1 MIHEWSLPVILFLPF
16 SLPDATPI
24 GDSYAMQTRDGFT
37 YYFFNLQPFD
47 CHPADDRRAMLL
59 RAARLHVVSGVR
71 QADIMC
77 AFDIS
82 RPTVARAV
90 KRYRE
95 RGEDAFFEPRRGRGR
110 TVVDAEMADQA
121 AKLLASGIS
130 GSACARQLGIPV
142 STFHENRHAG
152 VFAAPAAALAA
163 VADAPQAVAAT
174 DHPAN
179 ADAPQAAAA
188 TDHPAVADTPQAAA
202 ATDHPANAD
211 TPQAAA
217 ATDHPA
223 NADAP
228 QAAAVTDHPANAS
241 HTDPA
246 AATDR
251 ASRDARD
258 KQAPMGRAAR
268 DVEGRMLASAGL
280 MTEAKPV
287 FAAPAHGV
295 AHGGVLA
302 ALPMLLRAGLLGAA
316 NRLFRLPDGFYGL
329 TTILLFVAFMTLA
342 RVRNPEGLRY
352 QAPGEW
358 GAILGLDRCPETK
371 TLRRKIRLLAS
382 AEHTVRDWQSA
393 LARTWATEH
402 DDDWATLAVDGHV
415 KVYTGRNGRL
425 PKHFVARQKLCM
437 PASVSYWINA
447 LGGMPLLC
455 LHKALDPKLIKAL
468 EQDVVPHLQH
478 LGVVPEA
485 APDLTKPDAGVPALT
500 LVFDREGWSPDLFKR
515 LARRGIACITWHK
528 NFKGEDWPQ
537 EDFRTLEVPIHG
549 PAGTSATTVDLAEQ
563 RIVLRNGLTVRQ
575 IRRRLANGRQVP
587 VITTHPQMPLI
598 QVAGA
603 MFSRWS
609 QENFFKYMREQF
621 NLDSLPTHDLAPLDP
636 DAQVVNPVRR
646 ALEKTIRRV
655 RSRLATARNR
665 LAEALQEHHRDTATR
680 LQADANAL
688 AAELDQLTQ
697 QRADSSTH
705 VRAGDL
711 PEQDKLDALPVGGR
725 LFLDVVRMI
734 AYRAETRM
742 MVPVITTQGKKPNA
756 RRLLRALLTSDANI
770 IPQPAKG
777 ILRIQLLGL
786 GSDACDR
793 MLAPLVEELNATRTI
808 YPGTDLRLVYELAG
822 DPPPVVSPDSG

>member
-1 MIHEWSLPVILFLPF
+1 MIHDWSLPVILSLPF
-16 SLPDATPI
+16 SLPDATPV
-24 GDSYAMQTRDGFT
+24 GDRYALQTRDGFT
-37 YYFFNLQPFD
+37 YYFFNLEPFD

-59 RAARLHVVSGVR
+59 RAAKLHVVSGVP
-71 QADIMC
+71 QADIMA
-77 AFDIS
+77 AFHLS

-110 TVVDAEMADQA
+110 TVVDARMADEA

-142 STFHENRHAG
+142 STFNENRRAG
-152 VFAAPAAALAA
+152 VIADPTRAPAA

-174 DHPAN
+174 DHPAS
-179 ADAPQAAAA
+179 ADARQ
-188 TDHPAVADTPQAAA
+188 
-202 ATDHPANAD
+202 
-211 TPQAAA
+211 
-217 ATDHPA
+217 
-223 NADAP
+223 
-228 QAAAVTDHPANAS
+228 
-241 HTDPA
+241 TDPPP
-246 AATDR
+246 ATDR
-251 ASRDARD
+251 ATRDARD
-258 KQAPMGRAAR
+258 KHAPMGRAAR

-280 MTEAKPV
+280 MTEAEPV
-287 FAAPAHGV
+287 FAAPAHAV

-342 RVRNPEGLRY
+342 RVRNPESLRY

-371 TLRRKIRLLAS
+371 TLRRKIRLLTS

-437 PASVSYWINA
+437 PASVSYWVNA
-447 LGGMPLLC
+447 LGGAPLLC
-455 LHKALDPKLIKAL
+455 LHKALDPKLIKAI

-485 APDLTKPDAGVPALT
+485 APDLTRPDAGVPALT

-563 RIVLRNGLTVRQ
+563 PIVLRNGLTVRQ
-575 IRRRLANGRQVP
+575 IRRRLANGRQMP
-587 VITTHPQMPLI
+587 VITTHPQMPLV

-621 NLDSLPTHDLAPLDP
+621 NLDSLPSHDLAPLDP

-665 LAEALQEHHRDTATR
+665 LAEALQQHHRDTATR
-680 LQADANAL
+680 LDADANAL
-688 AAELDQLTQ
+688 AAELDQLKQ
-697 QRADSSTH
+697 QRAHTLTH

-725 LFLDVVRMI
+725 LFLDLVRMI

-742 MVPVITTQGKKPNA
+742 MAPIITTQGKKPNA

-770 IPQPAKG
+770 IPVPAKG
-777 ILRIQLLGL
+777 ILCIQLLGL

-822 DPPPVVSPDSG
+822 DPPPEVSPDSG

>member
-1 MIHEWSLPVILFLPF
+1 MIHNMSTAMVLSLPF

-24 GDSYAMQTRDGFT
+24 GDRYAMQTRDGIT
-37 YYFFNLQPFD
+37 YYFFNLEPFD

-59 RAARLHVVSGVR
+59 RAAKLQVVSGVR
-71 QADIMC
+71 QADIMA
-77 AFDIS
+77 AFNIS
-82 RPTVARAV
+82 RPTLARAV

-95 RGEDAFFEPRRGRGR
+95 HGEDAFFEPRRRRGR
-110 TVVDAEMADQA
+110 TVVDAQMA
-121 AKLLASGIS
+121 AKAAALLASGMS
-130 GSACARQLGIPV
+130 GSACARHLGIPPT
-142 STFHENRHAG
+142 TFNENRRAG
-152 VFAAPAAALAA
+152 VIAVPAPALAA
-163 VADAPQAVAAT
+163 VADAPQVAT
-174 DHPAN
+174 DHPTSAN
-179 ADAPQAAAA
+179 
-188 TDHPAVADTPQAAA
+188 TE
-202 ATDHPANAD
+202 
-211 TPQAAA
+211 
-217 ATDHPA
+217 
-223 NADAP
+223 
-228 QAAAVTDHPANAS
+228 
-241 HTDPA
+241 PA

-251 ASRDARD
+251 ATRDARD

-280 MTEAKPV
+280 MTEAEPV
-287 FAAPAHGV
+287 FAAPAHAV

-342 RVRNPEGLRY
+342 RVRNPDSLRY

-371 TLRRKIRLLAS
+371 TLRRKIRLLTS

-425 PKHFVARQKLCM
+425 PKHFVARQKLCL

-447 LGGMPLLC
+447 LGGTPLLC
-455 LHKALDPKLIKAL
+455 LHKALDPKLIKAI

-485 APDLTKPDAGVPALT
+485 APDLTRPDAGASALT

-563 RIVLRNGLTVRQ
+563 PIVLRNGLTVRQ

-587 VITTHPQMPLI
+587 VITTHPQMPLV

-680 LQADANAL
+680 LDADANAL
-688 AAELDQLTQ
+688 AAELDQLKQ
-697 QRADSSTH
+697 QRAHTLTH

-725 LFLDVVRMI
+725 LFMDVVRMI

-742 MVPVITTQGKKPNA
+742 MAPVIGAQGKKPNA

-770 IPQPAKG
+770 IPEPAQH

-793 MLAPLVEELNATRTI
+793 MLAPLIEELNATRTI
-808 YPGTDLRLVYELAG
+808 YPGTQLRLVYEMAADSPL
-822 DPPPVVSPDSG
+822 DVSSDSG

>member
-1 MIHEWSLPVILFLPF
+1 MILFLPF

-59 RAARLHVVSGVR
+59 RVARLHVVSGVR
-71 QADIMC
+71 QADIMA

-110 TVVDAEMADQA
+110 TVVDAQMADKA

-174 DHPAN
+174 DHPA
-179 ADAPQAAAA
+179 
-188 TDHPAVADTPQAAA
+188 VADTPQAAA
-202 ATDHPANAD
+202 ATDHPAVAD
-211 TPQAAA
+211 APQAVA

-223 NADAP
+223 VADAP
-228 QAAAVTDHPANAS
+228 QAVAATDHPAVADAPQAVAATDHPANAS

-246 AATDR
+246 PATDR

-287 FAAPAHGV
+287 FAEPAHGV

-342 RVRNPEGLRY
+342 RVRNPECLRY

-371 TLRRKIRLLAS
+371 TLRRKIRLLTS

-415 KVYTGRNGRL
+415 KVYAGRNGRL

-468 EQDVVPHLQH
+468 EQDVVPHLQQ

-485 APDLTKPDAGVPALT
+485 APDLTRPDAGVPALT

-528 NFKGEDWPQ
+528 NFKGQDWPQ
-537 EDFRTLEVPIHG
+537 EEFRTLEVPIHG
-549 PAGTSATTVDLAEQ
+549 PAGTSTTTVDLAEQ
-563 RIVLRNGLTVRQ
+563 PIVLRNGLTVRQ

-587 VITTHPQMPLI
+587 VITTHPQMPLV

-621 NLDSLPTHDLAPLDP
+621 NLDSLPSHDLEPLDP

-646 ALEKTIRRV
+646 ALEKTIRRL

-665 LAEALQEHHRDTATR
+665 LAEAQQHHRDTATR
-680 LQADANAL
+680 LDADAKAL
-688 AAELDQLTQ
+688 AAELDQLKQ
-697 QRADSSTH
+697 QRADSPTH

-770 IPQPAKG
+770 IPVPAKG

-793 MLAPLVEELNATRTI
+793 MLAPLVEELNATNTI

-822 DPPPVVSPDSG
+822 NPPPVVSPDSG

>member
-1 MIHEWSLPVILFLPF
+1 MILFLPF

-24 GDSYAMQTRDGFT
+24 GDRYAMQTRDGFT
-37 YYFFNLQPFD
+37 YYFFNLEPFD

-59 RAARLHVVSGVR
+59 RVARLHVVSGVR

-110 TVVDAEMADQA
+110 TVVDAEMADKA

-163 VADAPQAVAAT
+163 VADAPQAAAAT
-174 DHPAN
+174 DRPAN

-188 TDHPAVADTPQAAA
+188 
-202 ATDHPANAD
+202 
-211 TPQAAA
+211 
-217 ATDHPA
+217 
-223 NADAP
+223 
-228 QAAAVTDHPANAS
+228 TDHPANAS

-342 RVRNPEGLRY
+342 RVRNPESLRY

-371 TLRRKIRLLAS
+371 TLRRKIRLLTS

-402 DDDWATLAVDGHV
+402 QDDWATLAVDGHV
-415 KVYTGRNGRL
+415 KVYTGRKGRL
-425 PKHFVARQKLCM
+425 PKHFVARQKLCL

-447 LGGMPLLC
+447 LGGTPLLC
-455 LHKALDPKLIKAL
+455 LHKALDPKLIKAI

-485 APDLTKPDAGVPALT
+485 APDLTRPDAGVPALT

-537 EDFRTLEVPIHG
+537 QDFRTLEVPIHG

-563 RIVLRNGLTVRQ
+563 PIVLRNGLTVRQ

-587 VITTHPQMPLI
+587 VITTHPQMPLV

-621 NLDSLPTHDLAPLDP
+621 NLDSLPSHDLEPLDP

-646 ALEKTIRRV
+646 ALEKTIRRL

-680 LQADANAL
+680 LEADANSL
-688 AAELDQLTQ
+688 AAELDQLKQ
-697 QRADSSTH
+697 QRADSPTH

-770 IPQPAKG
+770 IPVPAKG

-808 YPGTDLRLVYELAG
+808 YPGTDLTLVYELAG
-822 DPPPVVSPDSG
+822 DPPPAVSPDSG

>member
-1 MIHEWSLPVILFLPF
+1 MIHDWSLPVILSLPF

-24 GDSYAMQTRDGFT
+24 GDRYALQTRDGFT
-37 YYFFNLQPFD
+37 YYFFNLEPFD

-59 RAARLHVVSGVR
+59 RAAKLHVVSGVP
-71 QADIMC
+71 QADIMA
-77 AFDIS
+77 AFHLS

-95 RGEDAFFEPRRGRGR
+95 HGEDAFFEPRRRRGR
-110 TVVDAEMADQA
+110 TVVDAQMA
-121 AKLLASGIS
+121 AKAAELLASGMS
-130 GSACARQLGIPV
+130 GSACARHLGIPPT
-142 STFHENRHAG
+142 TFNENRRAG
-152 VFAAPAAALAA
+152 VIAVPAPALAA
-163 VADAPQAVAAT
+163 VADAPQVAT
-174 DHPAN
+174 DHPTSAN
-179 ADAPQAAAA
+179 
-188 TDHPAVADTPQAAA
+188 TE
-202 ATDHPANAD
+202 
-211 TPQAAA
+211 
-217 ATDHPA
+217 
-223 NADAP
+223 
-228 QAAAVTDHPANAS
+228 
-241 HTDPA
+241 PA

-251 ASRDARD
+251 ATRDARD

-280 MTEAKPV
+280 LTEAEPV
-287 FAAPAHGV
+287 FAAPAHAV

-342 RVRNPEGLRY
+342 RVRNPDSLRY

-371 TLRRKIRLLAS
+371 TLRRKIRLLTS

-425 PKHFVARQKLCM
+425 PKHFVARQKLCL
-437 PASVSYWINA
+437 PASVSYWVNA
-447 LGGMPLLC
+447 LGGTPLLC
-455 LHKALDPKLIKAL
+455 LHKALDPKLIKAI

-485 APDLTKPDAGVPALT
+485 APDLTRPDAGAPALT

-563 RIVLRNGLTVRQ
+563 PIVLRNGLTVRQ

-587 VITTHPQMPLI
+587 VITTHPQMPLV

-621 NLDSLPTHDLAPLDP
+621 NLDSLPSHDLAPLDP

-680 LQADANAL
+680 LEADANAL
-688 AAELDQLTQ
+688 AAELDQLKQ
-697 QRADSSTH
+697 QRAHTLTH

-725 LFLDVVRMI
+725 LFLDLVRMI

-742 MVPVITTQGKKPNA
+742 MAPVITTQGKKPNA

-770 IPQPAKG
+770 IPVPANG

-822 DPPPVVSPDSG
+822 DPPPEVSPDSG

>member
-1 MIHEWSLPVILFLPF
+1 MILFLPF

-24 GDSYAMQTRDGFT
+24 GDRYAMQTRDGFT
-37 YYFFNLQPFD
+37 YYFFNLEPFD

-59 RAARLHVVSGVR
+59 RVARLHVVSCVR

-110 TVVDAEMADQA
+110 TVVDAQMADQA

-130 GSACARQLGIPV
+130 GRACARQLGIPV
-142 STFHENRHAG
+142 STFHENRRAG

-179 ADAPQAAAA
+179 ADAPQAVAA

-217 ATDHPA
+217 
-223 NADAP
+223 
-228 QAAAVTDHPANAS
+228 VTDHPANAS
-241 HTDPA
+241 HTEPA

-258 KQAPMGRAAR
+258 KHAPMGRAAR

-316 NRLFRLPDGFYGL
+316 NRLFRLPNGFYGL

-342 RVRNPEGLRY
+342 RVRNPESLRY

-415 KVYTGRNGRL
+415 KVYAGRNGRL
-425 PKHFVARQKLCM
+425 PKHFVARQKLCL

-537 EDFRTLEVPIHG
+537 EEFRTLEVTIHG
-549 PAGTSATTVDLAEQ
+549 PAGTSTTTVDLAEQ

-621 NLDSLPTHDLAPLDP
+621 NLDSLPSHDLEPLDP

-680 LQADANAL
+680 LEADANAL

-725 LFLDVVRMI
+725 LFLDLVRMI

-770 IPQPAKG
+770 MPVPAKG

>member
-1 MIHEWSLPVILFLPF
+1 MIHDWSLPVILSLPF

-24 GDSYAMQTRDGFT
+24 GDRYAMQTRDGFT
-37 YYFFNLQPFD
+37 YYFFNLEPFD

-59 RAARLHVVSGVR
+59 RVARLHVVSGVR

-110 TVVDAEMADQA
+110 TVVDAEMADKA

-163 VADAPQAVAAT
+163 VADAPQAAAAT

-188 TDHPAVADTPQAAA
+188 
-202 ATDHPANAD
+202 
-211 TPQAAA
+211 
-217 ATDHPA
+217 
-223 NADAP
+223 
-228 QAAAVTDHPANAS
+228 TDHPANAS

-280 MTEAKPV
+280 MTEAEPV

-371 TLRRKIRLLAS
+371 TLRRKIRLLTS

-468 EQDVVPHLQH
+468 EQDVVPHLQQ

-537 EDFRTLEVPIHG
+537 QDFRTLEVPIHG

-563 RIVLRNGLTVRQ
+563 PIVLRNGLTVRQ

-587 VITTHPQMPLI
+587 VITTHPQMPLV

-621 NLDSLPTHDLAPLDP
+621 NLDSLPSHDLAPLDP

-646 ALEKTIRRV
+646 ALEKTIRRL

-680 LQADANAL
+680 LEADANSL
-688 AAELDQLTQ
+688 AAELDQLKQ
-697 QRADSSTH
+697 QRADSPTH

-808 YPGTDLRLVYELAG
+808 YPGTDLTLVYELAG
-822 DPPPVVSPDSG
+822 DPPPAVSPDSG

>member
-1 MIHEWSLPVILFLPF
+1 MILFLPF

-24 GDSYAMQTRDGFT
+24 GDRYAMQTRDGFT
-37 YYFFNLQPFD
+37 YYFFNLEPFD

-59 RAARLHVVSGVR
+59 RVARLHVVSGVR

-110 TVVDAEMADQA
+110 TVVDAEMADKA

-163 VADAPQAVAAT
+163 VADAPQAAAAT
-174 DHPAN
+174 DRPAN

-188 TDHPAVADTPQAAA
+188 
-202 ATDHPANAD
+202 
-211 TPQAAA
+211 
-217 ATDHPA
+217 
-223 NADAP
+223 
-228 QAAAVTDHPANAS
+228 TDHPANAS

-287 FAAPAHGV
+287 FAAPAHAV

-342 RVRNPEGLRY
+342 RVRNPESLRY

-371 TLRRKIRLLAS
+371 TLRRKIRLLTS

-402 DDDWATLAVDGHV
+402 QDDWATLAVDGHV
-415 KVYTGRNGRL
+415 KVYTGRKGRL
-425 PKHFVARQKLCM
+425 PKHFVARQKLCL

-447 LGGMPLLC
+447 LGGTPLLC
-455 LHKALDPKLIKAL
+455 LHKALDPKLIKAI

-485 APDLTKPDAGVPALT
+485 APDLTRPDAGVPALT

-537 EDFRTLEVPIHG
+537 QDFRTLEVPIHG

-563 RIVLRNGLTVRQ
+563 PIVLRNGLTVRQ

-587 VITTHPQMPLI
+587 VITTHPQMPLV

-621 NLDSLPTHDLAPLDP
+621 NLDSLPSHDLEPLDP

-646 ALEKTIRRV
+646 ALEKTIRRL

-680 LQADANAL
+680 LEADANSL
-688 AAELDQLTQ
+688 AAELDQLKQ
-697 QRADSSTH
+697 QRADSPTH

-770 IPQPAKG
+770 IPVPAKG

-808 YPGTDLRLVYELAG
+808 YPGTDLTLVYELAG
-822 DPPPVVSPDSG
+822 DPPPAVSPDSG

>member
-1 MIHEWSLPVILFLPF
+1 MILFLPF

-24 GDSYAMQTRDGFT
+24 GDRYAMQTRDGFT
-37 YYFFNLQPFD
+37 YYFFNLEPFD

-59 RAARLHVVSGVR
+59 RVARLHVVSGVR

-110 TVVDAEMADQA
+110 TVVDAEMADKA

-163 VADAPQAVAAT
+163 VADAPQA
-174 DHPAN
+174 
-179 ADAPQAAAA
+179 AAA
-188 TDHPAVADTPQAAA
+188 TDR
-202 ATDHPANAD
+202 
-211 TPQAAA
+211 
-217 ATDHPA
+217 
-223 NADAP
+223 
-228 QAAAVTDHPANAS
+228 PANAS

-251 ASRDARD
+251 ATRDARD

-371 TLRRKIRLLAS
+371 TLRRKIRLLTS

-415 KVYTGRNGRL
+415 KVYAGRNGRL

-468 EQDVVPHLQH
+468 EQDVVPHLQQ

-537 EDFRTLEVPIHG
+537 QDFRTLEVPIHG

-563 RIVLRNGLTVRQ
+563 PIVLRNGLTVRQ

-587 VITTHPQMPLI
+587 VITTHPQMPLV

-621 NLDSLPTHDLAPLDP
+621 NLDSLPSHDLAPLDP

-680 LQADANAL
+680 LQADANSL
-688 AAELDQLTQ
+688 AAELDQLKQ
-697 QRADSSTH
+697 QRADSPTH

-808 YPGTDLRLVYELAG
+808 YPGTDLTLVYELAG
-822 DPPPVVSPDSG
+822 DPPPAVSPDSG

>member
-1 MIHEWSLPVILFLPF
+1 MILFLPF

-24 GDSYAMQTRDGFT
+24 GDRYAMQTRDGFT
-37 YYFFNLQPFD
+37 YYFFNLEPFD

-59 RAARLHVVSGVR
+59 RVARLHVVSGVR

-110 TVVDAEMADQA
+110 TVVDAEMADKA

-163 VADAPQAVAAT
+163 VADAPQAAAAT
-174 DHPAN
+174 DRPAN

-188 TDHPAVADTPQAAA
+188 
-202 ATDHPANAD
+202 
-211 TPQAAA
+211 
-217 ATDHPA
+217 
-223 NADAP
+223 
-228 QAAAVTDHPANAS
+228 TDHPANAS

-371 TLRRKIRLLAS
+371 TLRRKIRLLTS

-415 KVYTGRNGRL
+415 KVYAGRNGRL

-468 EQDVVPHLQH
+468 EQDVVPHLQQ

-537 EDFRTLEVPIHG
+537 DDFRTLEVLIHG

-563 RIVLRNGLTVRQ
+563 PIVLRNGLTVRQ

-587 VITTHPQMPLI
+587 VITTHPQMPLV

-621 NLDSLPTHDLAPLDP
+621 NLDSLPTHDLEPLDP

-665 LAEALQEHHRDTATR
+665 LTEALQQHHRDTATR

-688 AAELDQLTQ
+688 AAELDQLKQ
-697 QRADSSTH
+697 QRAHTLTH

-808 YPGTDLRLVYELAG
+808 YPGTDLTLVYELAG
-822 DPPPVVSPDSG
+822 DPPPAVSPDSG

>member
-1 MIHEWSLPVILFLPF
+1 MIHDWSLPVILSLPF

-24 GDSYAMQTRDGFT
+24 GDRYAMQTRDGFT
-37 YYFFNLQPFD
+37 YYFFNLEPFD

-59 RAARLHVVSGVR
+59 RAAKLHVVSGVP
-71 QADIMC
+71 QADIMA
-77 AFDIS
+77 AFHLS

-110 TVVDAEMADQA
+110 TVVDARMADEA

-142 STFHENRHAG
+142 STFNENRRAG
-152 VFAAPAAALAA
+152 VIAVPAPALAA

-174 DHPAN
+174 DHPAS
-179 ADAPQAAAA
+179 ADARQ
-188 TDHPAVADTPQAAA
+188 
-202 ATDHPANAD
+202 
-211 TPQAAA
+211 
-217 ATDHPA
+217 
-223 NADAP
+223 
-228 QAAAVTDHPANAS
+228 
-241 HTDPA
+241 TDPPP
-246 AATDR
+246 ATDR
-251 ASRDARD
+251 ATRDARD

-280 MTEAKPV
+280 LTEAEPV
-287 FAAPAHGV
+287 FAAPAHAV

-342 RVRNPEGLRY
+342 RVRNPESLRY

-371 TLRRKIRLLAS
+371 TLRRKIRLLTS

-402 DDDWATLAVDGHV
+402 QDDWATLAVDGHV
-415 KVYTGRNGRL
+415 KVYTGRKGRL

-447 LGGMPLLC
+447 LGGTPLLC
-455 LHKALDPKLIKAL
+455 LHKALDPKLIKAI

-485 APDLTKPDAGVPALT
+485 APDLTRPEAGAPALT

-537 EDFRTLEVPIHG
+537 DDFRTLEVPIHG

-563 RIVLRNGLTVRQ
+563 PIVLRNGLTVRQ

-587 VITTHPQMPLI
+587 VITTHPQMPLV

-609 QENFFKYMREQF
+609 QENFFKYMRE
-621 NLDSLPTHDLAPLDP
+621 
-636 DAQVVNPVRR
+636 
-646 ALEKTIRRV
+646 
-655 RSRLATARNR
+655 RST
-665 LAEALQEHHRDTATR
+665 
-680 LQADANAL
+680 
-688 AAELDQLTQ
+688 
-697 QRADSSTH
+697 ST
-705 VRAGDL
+705 
-711 PEQDKLDALPVGGR
+711 PC
-725 LFLDVVRMI
+725 
-734 AYRAETRM
+734 
-742 MVPVITTQGKKPNA
+742 
-756 RRLLRALLTSDANI
+756 
-770 IPQPAKG
+770 PA
-777 ILRIQLLGL
+777 
-786 GSDACDR
+786 
-793 MLAPLVEELNATRTI
+793 MTW
-808 YPGTDLRLVYELAG
+808 LRLT
-822 DPPPVVSPDSG
+822 PTRRS

>member
-1 MIHEWSLPVILFLPF
+1 MIHDWSLPVILSLPF

-24 GDSYAMQTRDGFT
+24 GDRYAMQTRDGFT
-37 YYFFNLQPFD
+37 YYFFNLEPFD

-59 RAARLHVVSGVR
+59 RAAKLHVVSGVP
-71 QADIMC
+71 QADIMA
-77 AFDIS
+77 AFHLS

-110 TVVDAEMADQA
+110 TVVDARMAVEA

-142 STFHENRHAG
+142 STFNENRRAG
-152 VFAAPAAALAA
+152 VIADPTRAPAA

-174 DHPAN
+174 DHPAS
-179 ADAPQAAAA
+179 ADARQ
-188 TDHPAVADTPQAAA
+188 
-202 ATDHPANAD
+202 
-211 TPQAAA
+211 
-217 ATDHPA
+217 
-223 NADAP
+223 
-228 QAAAVTDHPANAS
+228 
-241 HTDPA
+241 TDPPP
-246 AATDR
+246 ATDR
-251 ASRDARD
+251 ATRDARD
-258 KQAPMGRAAR
+258 KHAPMGRAAR

-280 MTEAKPV
+280 MTEAEPV
-287 FAAPAHGV
+287 FAAPAHAV

-342 RVRNPEGLRY
+342 RVRNPDSLRY

-371 TLRRKIRLLAS
+371 TLRRKIRLLTS

-402 DDDWATLAVDGHV
+402 QDDWATLAVDGHV
-415 KVYTGRNGRL
+415 KVYAGRNGRL
-425 PKHFVARQKLCM
+425 PKHFVARQKLCL

-447 LGGMPLLC
+447 LGGTPLLC
-455 LHKALDPKLIKAL
+455 LHKALDPKLIKAI

-485 APDLTKPDAGVPALT
+485 APDLTRPDAGVPALT

-528 NFKGEDWPQ
+528 NFKGEDWPE

-563 RIVLRNGLTVRQ
+563 PIVLRNGLTVRQ

-587 VITTHPQMPLI
+587 VITTHPQMPLV

-621 NLDSLPTHDLAPLDP
+621 NLDSLPSHDLEPLDP

-646 ALEKTIRRV
+646 ALEKTIRRL

-665 LAEALQEHHRDTATR
+665 LAEALQQHHRDTATR
-680 LQADANAL
+680 LDADANAL
-688 AAELDQLTQ
+688 AAELDQLKQ
-697 QRADSSTH
+697 QRAHTLTH

-725 LFLDVVRMI
+725 LFLDLVRMI

-742 MVPVITTQGKKPNA
+742 MAPVITTQGKKPNA

-770 IPQPAKG
+770 IPVPANG

-808 YPGTDLRLVYELAG
+808 YPGTNLRLVYELAG
-822 DPPPVVSPDSG
+822 DPPPEVSPDSG

>member
-1 MIHEWSLPVILFLPF
+1 MILFLPF

-24 GDSYAMQTRDGFT
+24 GDRYAMQTRDGFT
-37 YYFFNLQPFD
+37 YYFFNLEPFD

-59 RAARLHVVSGVR
+59 RVARLHVVSGVR

-110 TVVDAEMADQA
+110 TVVDAQMADQA

-142 STFHENRHAG
+142 STFHENRRAG

-188 TDHPAVADTPQAAA
+188 TDHPANADAPRAAA
-202 ATDHPANAD
+202 V
-211 TPQAAA
+211 
-217 ATDHPA
+217 TDHPA

-251 ASRDARD
+251 ATRDARD

-287 FAAPAHGV
+287 FAAPAHAV

-302 ALPMLLRAGLLGAA
+302 ALPMLLREGLLGAA

-329 TTILLFVAFMTLA
+329 TTILLFVACMTLA

-371 TLRRKIRLLAS
+371 TLRRKIRLLTS

-415 KVYTGRNGRL
+415 KVYTGRKGRL

-447 LGGMPLLC
+447 LGGTPLLC
-455 LHKALDPKLIKAL
+455 LHKALDPKLIKAIK
-468 EQDVVPHLQH
+468 QDVVPHLQH

-485 APDLTKPDAGVPALT
+485 APDLTKPDAGAPALT

-528 NFKGEDWPQ
+528 NFKGEDWPE
-537 EDFRTLEVPIHG
+537 EDFRTLEVLIHG
-549 PAGTSATTVDLAEQ
+549 PAGTSTTTVDLAEQ

-621 NLDSLPTHDLAPLDP
+621 NLDSLPTHDLEPLDP

-697 QRADSSTH
+697 QRADSPTH

-725 LFLDVVRMI
+725 LFLDLVRMI

-770 IPQPAKG
+770 IPLPANG

>member
-1 MIHEWSLPVILFLPF
+1 MIHDWSLPVILSLPF

-24 GDSYAMQTRDGFT
+24 GDRYAMQTRDGFT
-37 YYFFNLQPFD
+37 YYFFNLEPFD

-59 RAARLHVVSGVR
+59 RVARLHVVSGVR

-110 TVVDAEMADQA
+110 TVVDAEMADKA

-163 VADAPQAVAAT
+163 VADAPQAAAAT
-174 DHPAN
+174 DRPAN

-188 TDHPAVADTPQAAA
+188 
-202 ATDHPANAD
+202 
-211 TPQAAA
+211 
-217 ATDHPA
+217 
-223 NADAP
+223 
-228 QAAAVTDHPANAS
+228 TDHPANAS

-280 MTEAKPV
+280 MTEAEPV
-287 FAAPAHGV
+287 FAAPAHAV

-371 TLRRKIRLLAS
+371 TLRRKIRLLTS

-415 KVYTGRNGRL
+415 KVYTGRKGRL

-468 EQDVVPHLQH
+468 EQDVVPHLQQ

-537 EDFRTLEVPIHG
+537 QDFRTLEVPIHG

-563 RIVLRNGLTVRQ
+563 PIVLRNGLTVRQ

-587 VITTHPQMPLI
+587 VITTHPQMPLV

-621 NLDSLPTHDLAPLDP
+621 NLDSLPSHDLAPLDP

-646 ALEKTIRRV
+646 ALEKTIRRL

-680 LQADANAL
+680 LEADANSL
-688 AAELDQLTQ
+688 AAELDQLKQ
-697 QRADSSTH
+697 QRADSPTH

-808 YPGTDLRLVYELAG
+808 YPGTDLTLVYELAG
-822 DPPPVVSPDSG
+822 DPPPAVSPDSG

>member
-1 MIHEWSLPVILFLPF
+1 MILFLPF

-59 RAARLHVVSGVR
+59 RAAKLHVVFRRPPSRHHVR
-71 QADIMC
+71 LRHLAPYRGTRRQTL
-77 AFDIS
+77 S
-82 RPTVARAV
+82 RARRRRLFRAAPGAWAYRRRRSRWPT
-90 KRYRE
+90 K
-95 RGEDAFFEPRRGRGR
+95 
-110 TVVDAEMADQA
+110 A

-179 ADAPQAAAA
+179 AD
-188 TDHPAVADTPQAAA
+188 TPQAAA
-202 ATDHPANAD
+202 V
-211 TPQAAA
+211 
-217 ATDHPA
+217 TDHPA

-246 AATDR
+246 PATDR

-316 NRLFRLPDGFYGL
+316 NRLFRLPNGFYGL

-342 RVRNPEGLRY
+342 RVRNPESLRY

-371 TLRRKIRLLAS
+371 TLRRKIRLLTS

-393 LARTWATEH
+393 LARTWAIEH

-415 KVYTGRNGRL
+415 KVYTGRKGRL
-425 PKHFVARQKLCM
+425 PKHFVTRQKLCL
-437 PASVSYWINA
+437 PASVSYWVNA
-447 LGGMPLLC
+447 LGGTPLLC

-468 EQDVVPHLQH
+468 EQDVVPHLMQ

-575 IRRRLANGRQVP
+575 IRRA
-587 VITTHPQMPLI
+587 
-598 QVAGA
+598 
-603 MFSRWS
+603 
-609 QENFFKYMREQF
+609 
-621 NLDSLPTHDLAPLDP
+621 
-636 DAQVVNPVRR
+636 
-646 ALEKTIRRV
+646 
-655 RSRLATARNR
+655 
-665 LAEALQEHHRDTATR
+665 
-680 LQADANAL
+680 
-688 AAELDQLTQ
+688 
-697 QRADSSTH
+697 
-705 VRAGDL
+705 
-711 PEQDKLDALPVGGR
+711 
-725 LFLDVVRMI
+725 
-734 AYRAETRM
+734 
-742 MVPVITTQGKKPNA
+742 
-756 RRLLRALLTSDANI
+756 
-770 IPQPAKG
+770 
-777 ILRIQLLGL
+777 
-786 GSDACDR
+786 
-793 MLAPLVEELNATRTI
+793 
-808 YPGTDLRLVYELAG
+808 
-822 DPPPVVSPDSG
+822 VSPTVARCQ

>member
-1 MIHEWSLPVILFLPF
+1 MILSLPF

-24 GDSYAMQTRDGFT
+24 GDRYAMQTRDGFT
-37 YYFFNLQPFD
+37 YYFFNLEPFD

-59 RAARLHVVSGVR
+59 RAAKLHVVSGVP
-71 QADIMC
+71 QADIMA
-77 AFDIS
+77 AFHLS

-110 TVVDAEMADQA
+110 TVVDARMADEA

-142 STFHENRHAG
+142 STFNENRRAG
-152 VFAAPAAALAA
+152 VIADPTRAPAA

-174 DHPAN
+174 DHPAS
-179 ADAPQAAAA
+179 ADARQ
-188 TDHPAVADTPQAAA
+188 
-202 ATDHPANAD
+202 
-211 TPQAAA
+211 
-217 ATDHPA
+217 
-223 NADAP
+223 
-228 QAAAVTDHPANAS
+228 
-241 HTDPA
+241 TDPPP
-246 AATDR
+246 ATDR
-251 ASRDARD
+251 ATRDARD

-280 MTEAKPV
+280 MTEAEPV
-287 FAAPAHGV
+287 FAAPAHAV

-342 RVRNPEGLRY
+342 RVRNPDSLRY

-371 TLRRKIRLLAS
+371 TLRRKIRLLTS

-415 KVYTGRNGRL
+415 KVYAGRNGRL
-425 PKHFVARQKLCM
+425 PKHFVARQKLCL
-437 PASVSYWINA
+437 PASVSYWVNA
-447 LGGMPLLC
+447 LGGAPLLC
-455 LHKALDPKLIKAL
+455 LHKALDPKLIKAI

-485 APDLTKPDAGVPALT
+485 APDLTRPDAGVPALT

-537 EDFRTLEVPIHG
+537 EDFRTLEVLIHG
-549 PAGTSATTVDLAEQ
+549 PAGTRATTVDLAEQ
-563 RIVLRNGLTVRQ
+563 PIVLRNGLTVRQ

-587 VITTHPQMPLI
+587 VITTHPQMPLV
-598 QVAGA
+598 QVTGA

-621 NLDSLPTHDLAPLDP
+621 NLDSLPSHDLAPLDP

-646 ALEKTIRRV
+646 ALEKTIRRL

-665 LAEALQEHHRDTATR
+665 LAEALQQHHRDTATR
-680 LQADANAL
+680 LEADANAL
-688 AAELDQLTQ
+688 AAELDQLKQ
-697 QRADSSTH
+697 QRAHTLTH

-725 LFLDVVRMI
+725 LFLDLVRMI

-742 MVPVITTQGKKPNA
+742 MAPVITTQGKKPNA

-770 IPQPAKG
+770 IPVPANG

-808 YPGTDLRLVYELAG
+808 YPGTNLRLVYELAG
-822 DPPPVVSPDSG
+822 DPPPEVSPDSG

>member
-1 MIHEWSLPVILFLPF
+1 MILFLPF

-24 GDSYAMQTRDGFT
+24 GDRYAMQTRDGFT
-37 YYFFNLQPFD
+37 YYFFNLEPFD

-59 RAARLHVVSGVR
+59 RVARLHVVSGVR

-110 TVVDAEMADQA
+110 TVVDAEMADKA

-163 VADAPQAVAAT
+163 VADAPQA
-174 DHPAN
+174 
-179 ADAPQAAAA
+179 
-188 TDHPAVADTPQAAA
+188 AA
-202 ATDHPANAD
+202 ATDHPANASHTD
-211 TPQAAA
+211 PAAA
-217 ATDHPA
+217 
-223 NADAP
+223 
-228 QAAAVTDHPANAS
+228 TDHPANAS

-371 TLRRKIRLLAS
+371 TLRRKIRLLTS

-415 KVYTGRNGRL
+415 KVYAGRNGRL

-468 EQDVVPHLQH
+468 EQDVVPHLQQ

-537 EDFRTLEVPIHG
+537 DDFRTLEVLIHG

-563 RIVLRNGLTVRQ
+563 PIVLRNGLTVRQ

-587 VITTHPQMPLI
+587 VITTHPQMPLV

-621 NLDSLPTHDLAPLDP
+621 NLDSLPTHDLEPLDP

-665 LAEALQEHHRDTATR
+665 LTEALQQHHRDTATR

-688 AAELDQLTQ
+688 AAELDQLKQ
-697 QRADSSTH
+697 QRAHTLTH

-725 LFLDVVRMI
+725 LFLDLVRMI

-770 IPQPAKG
+770 IPQPAKR

-822 DPPPVVSPDSG
+822 DPPPAVSPDSG

>member
-1 MIHEWSLPVILFLPF
+1 MILSLPF

-24 GDSYAMQTRDGFT
+24 GDRYAMQTRDGFT
-37 YYFFNLQPFD
+37 YYFFNLEPFD

-59 RAARLHVVSGVR
+59 RAAKLHVVSGVP
-71 QADIMC
+71 QADIMA
-77 AFDIS
+77 AFHLS

-110 TVVDAEMADQA
+110 TVVDARMADEA

-142 STFHENRHAG
+142 STFNENRRAG
-152 VFAAPAAALAA
+152 VIADPTRAPAA
-163 VADAPQAVAAT
+163 VADVPQAVAAT
-174 DHPAN
+174 DHPAS
-179 ADAPQAAAA
+179 ADARQ
-188 TDHPAVADTPQAAA
+188 
-202 ATDHPANAD
+202 
-211 TPQAAA
+211 
-217 ATDHPA
+217 
-223 NADAP
+223 
-228 QAAAVTDHPANAS
+228 
-241 HTDPA
+241 TDPPP
-246 AATDR
+246 ATDR
-251 ASRDARD
+251 ATRDARD
-258 KQAPMGRAAR
+258 KHAPMGRAAR

-280 MTEAKPV
+280 LTEAEPV
-287 FAAPAHGV
+287 FAAPAHAV

-342 RVRNPEGLRY
+342 RVRNPESLRY

-371 TLRRKIRLLAS
+371 TLRRKIRLLTS

-425 PKHFVARQKLCM
+425 PKHFVARQKLCL
-437 PASVSYWINA
+437 PASVSYWVNA
-447 LGGMPLLC
+447 LGGAPLLC
-455 LHKALDPKLIKAL
+455 LHKALDPKLIKAI

-485 APDLTKPDAGVPALT
+485 APDLTRPDAGVPALT

-563 RIVLRNGLTVRQ
+563 PIVLRNGLTVRQ

-587 VITTHPQMPLI
+587 VITTHPQMPLV

-621 NLDSLPTHDLAPLDP
+621 NLDSLPSHDLAPLDP

-680 LQADANAL
+680 LDADANAL
-688 AAELDQLTQ
+688 AAELDQLKQ
-697 QRADSSTH
+697 QRAHTLTH

-725 LFLDVVRMI
+725 LFLDLVRMI

-742 MVPVITTQGKKPNA
+742 MAPVITTQGKKPNA

-770 IPQPAKG
+770 ILVPAKG
-777 ILRIQLLGL
+777 ILCIQLLGL

-822 DPPPVVSPDSG
+822 DPPPEVSPDSG

>member
-1 MIHEWSLPVILFLPF
+1 MILFLPF

-24 GDSYAMQTRDGFT
+24 GDRYAMQTRDGFT
-37 YYFFNLQPFD
+37 YYFFNLEPFD

-59 RAARLHVVSGVR
+59 RVARLHVVSGVR

-110 TVVDAEMADQA
+110 TVVDAQMADQA

-142 STFHENRHAG
+142 STFHENRRAG

-202 ATDHPANAD
+202 ATDHPANA
-211 TPQAAA
+211 PQAAR
-217 ATDHPA
+217 T
-223 NADAP
+223 
-228 QAAAVTDHPANAS
+228 HPANAS
-241 HTDPA
+241 HTEPA

-316 NRLFRLPDGFYGL
+316 NRLFRLPNGFYGL

-342 RVRNPEGLRY
+342 RVRNPESLRY

-415 KVYTGRNGRL
+415 KVYAGRNGRL
-425 PKHFVARQKLCM
+425 PKHFVARQKLCL

-537 EDFRTLEVPIHG
+537 EEFRTLEVTIHG
-549 PAGTSATTVDLAEQ
+549 PAGTSTTTVDLAEQ

-680 LQADANAL
+680 LEADANAL

-725 LFLDVVRMI
+725 LFLDLVRMI

-770 IPQPAKG
+770 IPVPAKG

>member
-1 MIHEWSLPVILFLPF
+1 MIHNMSTAMVLCLPF

-24 GDSYAMQTRDGFT
+24 GDRYAMQTRDGIT
-37 YYFFNLQPFD
+37 YYFFNLEPFD

-59 RAARLHVVSGVR
+59 RAAKLQVVSGVR
-71 QADIMC
+71 QADIMA
-77 AFDIS
+77 AFNIS
-82 RPTVARAV
+82 RPTLARAV

-95 RGEDAFFEPRRGRGR
+95 HGEDAFFEPRRRRGR
-110 TVVDAEMADQA
+110 TVVDAQMA
-121 AKLLASGIS
+121 AKAAELLASGMS
-130 GSACARQLGIPV
+130 GSACARHLGIPPT
-142 STFHENRHAG
+142 TFNENRRAG
-152 VFAAPAAALAA
+152 VIAVPAPALAA
-163 VADAPQAVAAT
+163 VADAPQVAT
-174 DHPAN
+174 DHPTSAN
-179 ADAPQAAAA
+179 
-188 TDHPAVADTPQAAA
+188 TE
-202 ATDHPANAD
+202 
-211 TPQAAA
+211 
-217 ATDHPA
+217 
-223 NADAP
+223 
-228 QAAAVTDHPANAS
+228 
-241 HTDPA
+241 PA

-251 ASRDARD
+251 ATRDARD
-258 KQAPMGRAAR
+258 KHAPMGRAAR

-280 MTEAKPV
+280 LTEAEPV
-287 FAAPAHGV
+287 FAAPAHAV

-342 RVRNPEGLRY
+342 RVRNPESLRY

-371 TLRRKIRLLAS
+371 TLRRKIRLLTS

-425 PKHFVARQKLCM
+425 PKHFVARQKLCL

-447 LGGMPLLC
+447 LGGTPLLC
-455 LHKALDPKLIKAL
+455 LHKALDPKLIKAI
-468 EQDVVPHLQH
+468 EQDVVPHLVK
-478 LGVVPEA
+478 LGVVPQA
-485 APDLTKPDAGVPALT
+485 APDLTRPDAGVPALT

-528 NFKGEDWPQ
+528 NFKGEDWPAQ
-537 EDFRTLEVPIHG
+537 EFCALEVPVHG
-549 PAGTSATTVDLAEQ
+549 PAGTSTTTVELAEQ
-563 RIVLRNGLTVRQ
+563 PIVLRNGLTVRQ

-587 VITTHPQMPLI
+587 VITTHPQMPLV

-609 QENFFKYMREQF
+609 QENFFKYLREQF
-621 NLDSLPTHDLAPLDP
+621 NLDSLPTHDLEPLDP

-655 RSRLATARNR
+655 RSRLAAVRNR
-665 LAEALQEHHRDTATR
+665 LVPAQQEPDTANR
-680 LQADANAL
+680 LDADAKAL
-688 AAELDQLTQ
+688 AGELDELQQ
-697 QRADSSTH
+697 QRVDTPTH
-705 VRAGDL
+705 VRAGNL
-711 PEQDKLDALPVGGR
+711 SEQDKLDALPVGGR
-725 LFLDVVRMI
+725 LFMDVVRMI

-742 MVPVITTQGKKPNA
+742 MAPVIGAQGKKPNA

-770 IPQPAKG
+770 IPEPAQH

-793 MLAPLVEELNATRTI
+793 MLAPLIQELNATRTI
-808 YPGTDLRLVYELAG
+808 YPGTQLRLVYEMAADSPL
-822 DPPPVVSPDSG
+822 DVSSDSG

>member
-1 MIHEWSLPVILFLPF
+1 MILFLPF

-24 GDSYAMQTRDGFT
+24 GDRYAMQTRDGFT
-37 YYFFNLQPFD
+37 YYFFNLEPFD

-59 RAARLHVVSGVR
+59 RVARLHVVSGVR

-110 TVVDAEMADQA
+110 TVVDAEMAAKA
-121 AKLLASGIS
+121 AELLASGIS

-163 VADAPQAVAAT
+163 VADAPQAAAAT
-174 DHPAN
+174 DRPAN

-188 TDHPAVADTPQAAA
+188 
-202 ATDHPANAD
+202 
-211 TPQAAA
+211 
-217 ATDHPA
+217 
-223 NADAP
+223 
-228 QAAAVTDHPANAS
+228 TDHPANAS

-371 TLRRKIRLLAS
+371 TLRRKIRLLTS

-402 DDDWATLAVDGHV
+402 QDDWATLAVDGHV
-415 KVYTGRNGRL
+415 KVYTGRKGRL
-425 PKHFVARQKLCM
+425 PKHFVARQKLCL

-447 LGGMPLLC
+447 LGGTPLLC
-455 LHKALDPKLIKAL
+455 LHKALDPKLIKAI

-485 APDLTKPDAGVPALT
+485 APDLTRPDAGVPALT

-537 EDFRTLEVPIHG
+537 QDFRTLEVPIHG

-563 RIVLRNGLTVRQ
+563 PIVLRNGLTVRQ

-587 VITTHPQMPLI
+587 VITTHPQMPLV

-621 NLDSLPTHDLAPLDP
+621 NLDSLPSHDLEPLDP

-646 ALEKTIRRV
+646 ALEKTIRRL

-680 LQADANAL
+680 LEADANSL
-688 AAELDQLTQ
+688 AAELDQLKQ
-697 QRADSSTH
+697 QRADSPTH

-770 IPQPAKG
+770 IPVPAKG

-808 YPGTDLRLVYELAG
+808 YPGTDLTLVYELAG
-822 DPPPVVSPDSG
+822 DPPPAVSPDSG

>member
-1 MIHEWSLPVILFLPF
+1 MILSLPF

-24 GDSYAMQTRDGFT
+24 GDRYAMQTRDGFT
-37 YYFFNLQPFD
+37 YYFFNLEPFD

-59 RAARLHVVSGVR
+59 RAAKLHVVSGVP
-71 QADIMC
+71 QADIMA
-77 AFDIS
+77 AFHLS

-110 TVVDAEMADQA
+110 TVVDARMADEA

-142 STFHENRHAG
+142 STFNENRRAG
-152 VFAAPAAALAA
+152 VIADPTRAPAA

-174 DHPAN
+174 DHPAS
-179 ADAPQAAAA
+179 ADARQ
-188 TDHPAVADTPQAAA
+188 
-202 ATDHPANAD
+202 
-211 TPQAAA
+211 
-217 ATDHPA
+217 
-223 NADAP
+223 
-228 QAAAVTDHPANAS
+228 
-241 HTDPA
+241 TDPPP
-246 AATDR
+246 ATDR
-251 ASRDARD
+251 ATRDARD

-280 MTEAKPV
+280 MTEAEPV
-287 FAAPAHGV
+287 FAAPAHAV

-342 RVRNPEGLRY
+342 RVRNPDSLRY

-371 TLRRKIRLLAS
+371 TLRRKIRLLTS

-415 KVYTGRNGRL
+415 KVYAGRNGRL
-425 PKHFVARQKLCM
+425 PKHFVARQKLCL
-437 PASVSYWINA
+437 PASVSYWVNA
-447 LGGMPLLC
+447 LGGAPLLC
-455 LHKALDPKLIKAL
+455 LHKALDPKLIKAI

-485 APDLTKPDAGVPALT
+485 APDLTRPDAGVPALT

-537 EDFRTLEVPIHG
+537 EDFRTLEVLIHG
-549 PAGTSATTVDLAEQ
+549 PAGTRATTVDLAEQ
-563 RIVLRNGLTVRQ
+563 PIVLRNGLTVRQ

-587 VITTHPQMPLI
+587 VITTHPQMPLV

-621 NLDSLPTHDLAPLDP
+621 NLDSLPSHDLAPLDP

-646 ALEKTIRRV
+646 ALEKTIRRL

-665 LAEALQEHHRDTATR
+665 LAEALQQHHRDTATR
-680 LQADANAL
+680 LEADANAL
-688 AAELDQLTQ
+688 AAELDQLKQ
-697 QRADSSTH
+697 QRAHTLTH

-725 LFLDVVRMI
+725 LFLDLVRMI
-734 AYRAETRM
+734 AYRAETRIGRRADGSQRRQPIEG
-742 MVPVITTQGKKPNA
+742 VGVFA
-756 RRLLRALLTSDANI
+756 RHQNERRRGRRRARLALL
-770 IPQPAKG
+770 PALDG
-777 ILRIQLLGL
+777 AHRHAEQTGEY
-786 GSDACDR
+786 R
-793 MLAPLVEELNATRTI
+793 P
-808 YPGTDLRLVYELAG
+808 
-822 DPPPVVSPDSG
+822 